1 MIQNKIGKPPTYSQ
15 PPGATYSESHVEV
28 PVKDPQ
34 PPWSNIFA
42 SIPQTLGTLAVA
54 AVKFVTPKA
63 PADKS
68 GVNRP
73 GGRPSATVSEVRPL
87 IDLEDPSTLTMG
99 MLGVAAVTG
108 LSYAVTSSFA
118 SEDSEDNDDDAESKT
133 NTNLFEL
140 YGPEHFL
147 TNFDNLDW
155 NNLKRS
161 FDNIVSAKL
170 NNHATQRRQR
180 RRRRNVQIRAKS
192 YKPNQP
198 YQLLAVSSSSN
209 ANTFKLK
216 RHQ

>member
-1 MIQNKIGKPPTYSQ
+1 M
-15 PPGATYSESHVEV
+15 
-28 PVKDPQ
+28 
-34 PPWSNIFA
+34 
-42 SIPQTLGTLAVA
+42 
-54 AVKFVTPKA
+54 
-63 PADKS
+63 
-68 GVNRP
+68 
-73 GGRPSATVSEVRPL
+73 RPL

-118 SEDSEDNDDDAESKT
+118 SEDSEDTDVDAESKT

>member
-1 MIQNKIGKPPTYSQ
+1 
-15 PPGATYSESHVEV
+15 
-28 PVKDPQ
+28 
-34 PPWSNIFA
+34 
-42 SIPQTLGTLAVA
+42 
-54 AVKFVTPKA
+54 
-63 PADKS
+63 
-68 GVNRP
+68 
-73 GGRPSATVSEVRPL
+73 
-87 IDLEDPSTLTMG
+87 

-180 RRRRNVQIRAKS
+180 RRRRNVKIRAKS

-198 YQLLAVSSSSN
+198 YQLLAVSSSAN
-209 ANTFKLK
+209 TNTFKLK
-216 RHQ
+216 RHQWNMPRIWSFIKVLWFSYTLESW